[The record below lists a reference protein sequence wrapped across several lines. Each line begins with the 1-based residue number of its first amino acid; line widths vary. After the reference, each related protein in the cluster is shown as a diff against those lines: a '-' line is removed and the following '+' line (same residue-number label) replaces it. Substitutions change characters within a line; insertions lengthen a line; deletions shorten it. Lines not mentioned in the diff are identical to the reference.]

1 MLLVVPLTSLAAFKI
16 WGEIGLIAVAAVM
29 PVLVLGLR
37 LKGRN
42 PRVAPLVARD
52 TGTRQD
58 FLTLLTPLSMPRDGL
73 DLARAASACFVMEI
87 DDFVRMQD
95 RFGHQQA
102 DLIAERIGAR
112 LRAMLQC

>member
-1 MLLVVPLTSLAAFKI
+1 MTRLSGSPAPAPSQPLQLMLLVVPLTSLAAFKI

-73 DLARAASACFVMEI
+73 DLARS
-87 DDFVRMQD
+87 
-95 RFGHQQA
+95 
-102 DLIAERIGAR
+102 
-112 LRAMLQC
+112 LRWPQ